1 MSVKP
6 VDFQIVIPRSVDA
19 ARTRSEELQ
28 KNEAVQQQQAAAVQN
43 RAEDTLRQ
51 VCSRSKT
58 EETRITER
66 QRERG
71 GQEEGRKK
79 KEEGKKEDDRK
90 DRNGK
95 EYGGT
100 VTSSRIDIRI

>member
-1 MSVKP
+1 MRRGRGAKSSRK
-6 VDFQIVIPRSVDA
+6 RSCP
-19 ARTRSEELQ
+19 
-28 KNEAVQQQQAAAVQN
+28 AAAGRGRQN

-51 VCSRSKT
+51 VYSRSKT